1 MPTTESFEQSY
12 QYFLANEAEI
22 TSTYKDKVIV
32 IYIDKILGEYS
43 SVREAY
49 FSAPKDHNIA
59 LGSFI
64 IKNLT
69 AEGRAVRI
77 YQSNVHFDH

>member
-1 MPTTESFEQSY
+1 
-12 QYFLANEAEI
+12 
-22 TSTYKDKVIV
+22 VI
-32 IYIDKILGEYS
+32 GEYGS
-43 SVREAY
+43 MKEAY
-49 FSAPKDHNIA
+49 FNAPKDYDIA

-77 YQSNVHFDH
+77 YSSNVHFEHFLFEKLC